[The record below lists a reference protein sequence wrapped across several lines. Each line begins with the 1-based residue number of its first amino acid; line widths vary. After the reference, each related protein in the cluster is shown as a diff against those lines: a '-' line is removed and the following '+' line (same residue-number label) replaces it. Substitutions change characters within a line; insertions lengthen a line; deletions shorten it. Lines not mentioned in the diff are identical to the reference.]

1 MSTCLQVGAEE
12 CIADVVSMLAL
23 QLGRP
28 SSIQDRDIDVEMPL
42 NIDVEYTDAQVIF
55 DMQTKQIE
63 ATKGR
68 VQGDEYAKGYDTI
81 TSVSLSVLYQCCS

>member
-1 MSTCLQVGAEE
+1 M
-12 CIADVVSMLAL
+12 

-28 SSIQDRDIDVEMPL
+28 SGIQDRDIDVEMPL

-55 DMQTKQIE
+55 DMQTRQIE

-68 VQGDEYAKGYDTI
+68 VQGDEYAQGYETI
-81 TSVSLSVLYQCCS
+81 TSVRCVKMGCERNSPFADDFSDT